1 MKKLLSIILSIF
13 IAACLCGCENIDLDS
28 LYSDLLNEFED
39 GLYLTE
45 EFVEVR
51 YEEYEVRNPQFS
63 ECFSALNSK
72 QKQLYQKIYAISEEM
87 PQGFVKLG
95 ENYDGAQNDVA
106 IAYKAF
112 LNDKAEVFW
121 MPKSYIL
128 GSSNNS
134 KYLAIAF
141 EYSDEDSNNS
151 YTVNKE
157 KRNELKA
164 TLDAVCQ
171 KVMTETQKL
180 KTEYEKE
187 KYINDYLCDTVAY
200 TESGKF
206 VNTSY
211 GALVEGSALCEGY
224 SRAFKLLCNNAGI
237 ECSLIVG
244 QSQGEGHMWNRVNID
259 KKLSYVDVT
268 WNDRTE
274 FKTYTYFNITEEQLL
289 FDHTLAPLFSK
300 LKEGNIR
307 STLFNFTYRD
317 CSYTG
322 NTFYEKN
329 GRTLWQDYFNTAP
342 QKIESAS
349 EKGETYTEFM
359 FATDNIKNIFEKD
372 PETFLIN
379 IQNKLISVT
388 ITGYTAERDTL
399 IIFFE

>member
-1 MKKLLSIILSIF
+1 
-13 IAACLCGCENIDLDS
+13 
-28 LYSDLLNEFED
+28 
-39 GLYLTE
+39 
-45 EFVEVR
+45 
-51 YEEYEVRNPQFS
+51 
-63 ECFSALNSK
+63 
-72 QKQLYQKIYAISEEM
+72 M
-87 PQGFVKLG
+87 PQGFAKLG

-128 GSSNNS
+128 GASNNS
-134 KYLAIAF
+134 KNLAIAF

-187 KYINDYLCDTVAY
+187 KYINDYLCDTVTY
-200 TESGKF
+200 IESGKF

-211 GALVEGSALCEGY
+211 GALVEGAALCEGY
-224 SRAFKLLCNNAGI
+224 SRAFKLLCNKAGI

-274 FKTYTYFNITEEQLL
+274 YKTYTYFNITEKQLL
-289 FDHTLAPLFSK
+289 FDHTLAPLFSEI
-300 LKEGNIR
+300 KESNIR

-329 GRTLWQDYFNTAP
+329 GRLLWQDYFNTAP

-359 FATDNIKNIFEKD
+359 FATDNIKSIFEKD

-379 IQNKLISVT
+379 IQNKLISAT
-388 ITGYTAERDTL
+388 ITGYIAERDTL